1 MRLSSSVTQER
12 EAREIKEPAQS
23 PLTNRDGSLGSLSV
37 LGVVSIESSMNECEM
52 KCLI

>member
-23 PLTNRDGSLGSLSV
+23 PLTNSDGSLGCLSV
-37 LGVVSIESSMNECEM
+37 LGVVSIELSMNECEM